1 MPNEGEKNLIG
12 TCGWRAHDF
21 SPRQV
26 QLMHPGWNLMK
37 LVMPNVKLKKPN
49 IISKFMGLLALKIS
63 VKTNYIF
70 GIMFCSYVFWINDW
84 VMFMTKNWL
93 GLWSFCSVVSSSH
106 QLSKG
111 NKQNWHDQY
120 SVVRRGYGSWPTT
133 TCVYQYSSTN

>member
-106 QLSKG
+106 QFSKRKQTKLTRSILHSQKGVCFVAYYHMCLSIFK
-111 NKQNWHDQY
+111 Y
-120 SVVRRGYGSWPTT
+120 
-133 TCVYQYSSTN
+133 